1 MLIITGIGS
10 WRTILS
16 VFVGGY
22 FMGYLFNLW
31 GANEFMNLPPHVHLV
46 LGGFAFGQFLW
57 LQIQLLLPL
66 LIKER

>member
-1 MLIITGIGS
+1 MFMDYFNGSMIGSCSETSTFNIDRITILIITGIGS

-31 GANEFMNLPPHVHLV
+31 F
-46 LGGFAFGQFLW
+46 
-57 LQIQLLLPL
+57 
-66 LIKER
+66 